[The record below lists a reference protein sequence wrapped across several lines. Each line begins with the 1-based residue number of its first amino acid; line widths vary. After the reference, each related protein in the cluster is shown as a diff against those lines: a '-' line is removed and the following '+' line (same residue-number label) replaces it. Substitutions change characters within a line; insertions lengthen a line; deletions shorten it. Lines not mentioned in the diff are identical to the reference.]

1 MKYLQEINM
10 FKLIRL
16 AVYGLIGYG
25 LYHFVT
31 DVINSADQ
39 GEGSG
44 QGRGGR
50 PKSSS
55 AAPTRMTGKRK
66 SGKPEETHDTD
77 GGTTRHRVGRG
88 VV

>member
-1 MKYLQEINM
+1 M

-31 DVINSADQ
+31 DVINAAEERS
-39 GEGSG
+39 EPS
-44 QGRGGR
+44 RGG
-50 PKSSS
+50 KSKAAGSSS
-55 AAPTRMTGKRK
+55 RMTGKRK
-66 SGKPEETHDTD
+66 TGKAEETADVD
-77 GGTTRHRVGRG
+77 GGSTRHRVGRG

>member
-1 MKYLQEINM
+1 M

-31 DVINSADQ
+31 DVINAAD
-39 GEGSG
+39 EHSEPS
-44 QGRGGR
+44 RGG
-50 PKSSS
+50 KSK
-55 AAPTRMTGKRK
+55 AAASPNRMTGKRK
-66 SGKPEETHDTD
+66 TGKAEETADVD
-77 GGTTRHRVGRG
+77 GGSTRHRVGRG